1 MTNTATITIRLED
14 QPMTVEAGS
23 TLAQLVQQ
31 LGHAEQDVSTAV
43 NGQFVARSARAGLA
57 LQAQDQV
64 LIFQAIVGG

>member
-14 QPMTVEAGS
+14 QPMTIAAGS

-43 NGQFVARSARAGLA
+43 NGQFVPRSTRTGLA

-64 LIFQAIVGG
+64 LVFQAIVGG